1 MKSKLLKKTD
11 IEQEIEQENEVE
23 DVEVEEGGPSI
34 ASAKRNKILIIIAS
48 AVLITV
54 VSYFFF
60 FNSNS
65 SVEKKDK
72 LVPVEVPPVSTVA
85 GGESPFAIETPK
97 ESVKTQSEDI
107 LSTPAAPEVPVIPS
121 LPESAVITNE
131 EPVIPDVAPLP
142 AGQNLNQQNLNS
154 QNGIQQ
160 GQQPQNQQ
168 FQNQQPQ
175 QNNQNIV
182 NNTAPDVNPRY
193 SPIVVFSGGG
203 GVSAPGVGYNNNIV
217 NLSENPINKLE
228 KTKVNVK
235 TTYIEDRVHSIN
247 QGKLLTAVLETAIN
261 TEAPGFVRAI
271 VSRDVYGEAGNE
283 VLIPK
288 GSRLYGSYSS
298 KITRGQGRVNISWT
312 RLIRSDGVDLAIT
325 FNASDQ
331 FGRSGIAGNVDNKY
345 SSVITNSLL
354 TSILAVG
361 GAIAAQSVLGN
372 SANTTA
378 TTTAGVTTTTGN
390 AAAQAV
396 TDVTKTIVNTAGQ
409 IVGDA
414 LNVSPVITV
423 PQGTKITVVV
433 NSDLNLPAMSH

>member
-11 IEQEIEQENEVE
+11 VEQEIDQENEVE

-34 ASAKRNKILIIIAS
+34 ASAKRNKMVIIIAS
-48 AVLITV
+48 AILITV

-60 FNSNS
+60 FNSNDPAA
-65 SVEKKDK
+65 KKDK

-107 LSTPAAPEVPVIPS
+107 LSTPTAPEVPSIPS
-121 LPESAVITNE
+121 LPESAVIANE
-131 EPVIPDVAPLP
+131 DPIIPDVVPLP
-142 AGQNLNQQNLNS
+142 AGQVLNPQNLNP

-160 GQQPQNQQ
+160 DQQT
-168 FQNQQPQ
+168 QNQQPQ
-175 QNNQNIV
+175 QNNQNIA

-261 TEAPGFVRAI
+261 TEAPGFVRAV
-271 VSRDVYGEAGNE
+271 VSRDVYGESGNE

-331 FGRSGIAGNVDNKY
+331 FGRSGIPGNVDNKY
-345 SSVITNSLL
+345 SSIITNSLL

-361 GAIAAQSVLGN
+361 GAIAAQGVLGN

-396 TDVTKTIVNTAGQ
+396 TDVTRTIVNTASQ

-414 LNVSPVITV
+414 LNVAPVITV

-433 NSDLNLPAMSH
+433 NSDLNLPAMSY